1 MLKVRNALFG
11 LVPLLISQLAFAA
24 TATGTLSVTANVA
37 ANCSMG
43 VATNLLPFGTYVSGV
58 DIDANGSLQVTCTAT
73 ANYNI
78 ALDAGAGVGATIPM
92 RVLTNPSPAGT
103 LQYTIYTDTT
113 RTTVWGNG
121 TTGSTVLGTGTGAA
135 QTVTVPG
142 RIFAT
147 QTGTVSPGN
156 YTDTVNITV
165 NF

>member
-1 MLKVRNALFG
+1 MFKTRNVLIGLIPLF
-11 LVPLLISQLAFAA
+11 ISQIAFAA

-37 ANCSMG
+37 AVCSVG
-43 VATNLLPFGTYVSGV
+43 VATNLLPFGTYTSGV
-58 DIDANGSLQVTCTAT
+58 ALDVNGTLQVTCTAT

-78 ALDAGAGVGATIPM
+78 ALDAGSGVGATIPT
-92 RVLTNPSPAGT
+92 RILTNPSPAGT
-103 LQYTIYTDTT
+103 LQYTIYTDPT

-121 TTGSTVLGTGTGAA
+121 TTGSTVAGVGTGAA
-135 QTVTVPG
+135 QSVTVPG
-142 RIFAT
+142 RIFAS